1 MGIFQALTFI
11 FFILLFILAVVYAI
25 TFLLHRRR
33 AHKMYQEIEKLHK
46 NLVDLINAHNEIVDV
61 LEQI

>member
-11 FFILLFILAVVYAI
+11 FFVLLFILAVVYAI
-25 TFLLHRRR
+25 TFLLHRRH
-33 AHKMYQEIEKLHK
+33 AHKMYQEVEKLHK
-46 NLVDLINAHNEIVDV
+46 NLVDLISAHNEIVDV